1 MTQRLEAEVI
11 GMKTGFR
18 GTFVI
23 PWVQTAI
30 DGEMS
35 PNIDMVRPGAGW
47 LWTGEMTRVDGPGDV
62 LLLDR
67 PVSEVDL
74 HRRASRMVRRIFG
87 KIMAPD
93 QRDLDDGPALF
104 SSFFTVTDGRQVW
117 SVTLIEA
124 GAGRKPLL
132 MFSHDVPPSDT
143 VLWVV
148 KENIKAAIRKAPH
161 ATTGG
166 VICFTPSTA
175 IATPDGPRDVS
186 TLMEGDTVQ
195 TQDNG
200 AAEILWIGRRIVS
213 GARMK
218 AHPNLR
224 PIRLREGALD
234 KDVPDAGLLV
244 SPDHR
249 MVLRGARA
257 RTLFNAD
264 EVLVKARDLVND
276 STIVRAHNLTH
287 VTYIHMMLEQHEIV
301 FANGV
306 PTESFHPASAALGS
320 LRAEEQRRLLT
331 RVPQIKGNPLAYGG
345 YARRTLSASDA
356 AILQADAG
364 LGRRI

>member
-1 MTQRLEAEVI
+1 MN
-11 GMKTGFR
+11 TGFR

-30 DGEMS
+30 DGMTS
-35 PNIDMVRPGAGW
+35 PNIDMVRPGAAW
-47 LWTGEMTRVDGPGDV
+47 FWAGEMTRVDGPGDV
-62 LLLDR
+62 LLLGR
-67 PVSEVDL
+67 PVGDDDL
-74 HRRASRMVRRIFG
+74 HRRASRTVRRMFG

-93 QRDLDDGPALF
+93 LRDLDDDPALF
-104 SSFFTVTDGRQVW
+104 SSFFTVTDGRQIW
-117 SVTLIEA
+117 PVTLIEM

-132 MFSHDVPPSDT
+132 MFSHDVPPRDT

-148 KENIKAAIRKAPH
+148 KEKIKATIRKAPH

-166 VICFTPSTA
+166 VICFTPGTA

-186 TLMEGDTVQ
+186 TLMEGDAVQ

-200 AAEILWIGRRIVS
+200 VSEILWIGRRIVS

-218 AHPNLR
+218 AHPDLR
-224 PIRLREGALD
+224 PIRLRAGALD

-264 EVLVKARDLVND
+264 EVLVKARDLLND
-276 STIVRAHNLTH
+276 HTIVRAHQLTH

-306 PTESFHPASAALGS
+306 PTESFHPASAALGT
-320 LRAEEQRRLLT
+320 LRVEEQKRLLT
-331 RVPQIKGNPLAYGG
+331 RVPQVKGNPLAYGS

-364 LGRRI
+364 LRRRI

>member
-1 MTQRLEAEVI
+1 
-11 GMKTGFR
+11 MKTGFR

-23 PWVQTAI
+23 PWVQTLI

-35 PNIDMVRPGAGW
+35 PDIDMVRPGAGW
-47 LWTGEMTRVDGPGDV
+47 LWTGELTRVDGPDDV
-62 LLLDR
+62 LLLDT
-67 PVSEVDL
+67 SIGKADL
-74 HRRASRMVRRIFG
+74 HRRASRMVRRMFG
-87 KIMAPD
+87 KAMTPERA
-93 QRDLDDGPALF
+93 DLDEDPALF
-104 SSFFTVTDGRQVW
+104 SSFFTVTDGQQVW
-117 SVTLIEA
+117 SVNLIGT

-132 MFSHDVPPSDT
+132 MFHHDVPPRET

-148 KENIKAAIRKAPH
+148 KEEIKAAIRKAPH
-161 ATTGG
+161 AGTGG
-166 VICFTPSTA
+166 VICFTPGTA

-186 TLMEGDTVQ
+186 SLMEGDVVQ

-218 AHPNLR
+218 ANPSLR

-276 STIVRAHNLTH
+276 NSIVRAHDLTH
-287 VTYIHMMLEQHEIV
+287 VTYIHMMLGQHEIV

-320 LRAEEQRRLLT
+320 LREEEQKRLLT
-331 RVPQIKGNPLAYGG
+331 RVPQINGNPLAYGS
-345 YARRTLSASDA
+345 YARRILSASDA

-364 LGRRI
+364 LRRRV

>member
-1 MTQRLEAEVI
+1 
-11 GMKTGFR
+11 MKTGFR

-23 PWVQTAI
+23 PWVQTVI

-35 PNIDMVRPGAGW
+35 PGIDMVRPGAGW
-47 LWTGEMTRVDGPGDV
+47 LWTGEMTRVDGPSDV
-62 LLLDR
+62 LLLDT
-67 PVSEVDL
+67 PIGEADL
-74 HRRASRMVRRIFG
+74 HRRAGRMVRRMFG
-87 KIMAPD
+87 RLMAPD
-93 QRDLDDGPALF
+93 LPAPEDDPGLF
-104 SSFFTVTDGRQVW
+104 SSVFTVTNGLQVW
-117 SVTLIEA
+117 TVTLIGT

-132 MFSHDVPPSDT
+132 MFHHDVPPADT

-148 KENIKAAIRKAPH
+148 KETIKASIRKAPH
-161 ATTGG
+161 TRTGG
-166 VICFTPSTA
+166 VICFTPGTS
-175 IATPDGPRDVS
+175 IATPDGARDVS
-186 TLMEGDTVQ
+186 TLIEGDVVQ

-200 AAEILWIGRRIVS
+200 TAEILWIGRRIVS

-249 MVLRGARA
+249 MVLRGPRA
-257 RTLFNAD
+257 RLLFNAD

-276 STIVRAHNLTH
+276 STIVRAHNLSH

-320 LRAEEQRRLLT
+320 LRPDEQKRLLT
-331 RVPQIKGNPLAYGG
+331 RVPEINGNPLAYGS

-364 LGRRI
+364 LRRRV

>member
-1 MTQRLEAEVI
+1 MTRQLEAEVK
-11 GMKTGFR
+11 GMQTGFR

-23 PWVQTAI
+23 PWVQTAV
-30 DGEMS
+30 DGENS
-35 PNIDMVRPGAGW
+35 PDIDMVYPGAGW

-62 LLLDR
+62 LLLDQ
-67 PVSEVDL
+67 PEGDIDL
-74 HRRASRMVRRIFG
+74 HRRASRMVRRMFG
-87 KIMAPD
+87 KAMLPAAPEEI
-93 QRDLDDGPALF
+93 DDSALF
-104 SSFFTVTDGRQVW
+104 SSFFTVTNGRRVW
-117 SVTLIEA
+117 AITLIGM

-132 MFSHDVPPSDT
+132 MFQDDVPPKDT

-148 KENIKAAIRKAPH
+148 KEEIKAAIRRAPH
-161 ATTGG
+161 AKSGG
-166 VICFTPSTA
+166 VICFTPGTT
-175 IATPDGPRDVS
+175 IATPDGAQDVA
-186 TLMEGDTVQ
+186 TLKEGDRVQ

-200 AAEILWIGRRIVS
+200 SAEILWIGRRIVS

-218 AHPNLR
+218 VDPNVR

-234 KDVPDAGLLV
+234 RDVPDAGLLV

-249 MVLRGARA
+249 IVLRGARA
-257 RTLFNAD
+257 RSLFNAE

-276 STIVRAHNLTH
+276 HSVLRAQNLTH

-306 PTESFHPASAALGS
+306 ATETFHPASAALGS
-320 LRAEEQRRLLT
+320 LRTEEQGRLLQ
-331 RVPQIKGNPLAYGG
+331 RVPEIKGNPLAYGA

-364 LGRRI
+364 LRRRV

>member
-1 MTQRLEAEVI
+1 MTRQLEAEVL

-23 PWVQTAI
+23 PWVQTAV

-35 PNIDMVRPGAGW
+35 PDIEWVRPGAGW
-47 LWTGEMTRVDGPGDV
+47 LWTGDMTRVDGPGDI
-62 LLLDR
+62 LQLDQ
-67 PVSEVDL
+67 PVGEEDL
-74 HRRASRMVRRIFG
+74 HRRAGRMVRRMFG
-87 KIMAPD
+87 KVLMRDAPED
-93 QRDLDDGPALF
+93 MDDIDLF
-104 SSFFTVTDGRQVW
+104 SSFFAVTDGRQVW
-117 SVTLIEA
+117 AITLINV
-124 GAGRKPLL
+124 GPGRKPLL
-132 MFSHDVPPSDT
+132 MFQDDVPPKDA

-148 KENIKAAIRKAPH
+148 KDAIKADVRRAPQ
-161 ATTGG
+161 TKSGG
-166 VICFTPSTA
+166 VICFTPGTT
-175 IATPDGPRDVS
+175 IATPGGGREVS
-186 TLMEGDTVQ
+186 TLMEGDRVQ

-200 AAEILWIGRRIVS
+200 SAEILWIGRRIVS

-218 AHPNLR
+218 AVPGMR

-234 KDVPDAGLLV
+234 RDVPDAGLLV

-257 RTLFNAD
+257 RALFNAD

-276 STIVRAHNLTH
+276 HSVVRAYNLTH

-320 LRAEEQRRLLT
+320 LRVEEQNRLLT
-331 RVPQIKGNPLAYGG
+331 RVPEIKGNPLAYGG

-364 LGRRI
+364 LRRRV